1 MKQELATKLV
11 RSGEITRRD
20 FAAKTASSLLGVG
33 VLGNSLTSKS
43 FAAFEGSSKLKQA
56 ATAKNVIY
64 LYMSGGQSHMDTW
77 DPKEGVETAGPTKP
91 IKTSADGVRI
101 SEYLPLTAQQM
112 HHGTVINS
120 LTSTQGAHEQGNY
133 MMHTSYEMRGTIRHP
148 AMGAWLNVFQ
158 GGGNSTLP
166 NFVFI
171 GNDSRHPG
179 AGFFPAAQAPLF
191 VSNPEN
197 GLKNIKNGSPE
208 EKFQARMKLA
218 DELDKDFRTTFPHR
232 NVKAYADMYDDA
244 MAMMKS
250 EDLKAFDLTEE
261 PGELRAAY
269 GKEAFGQ
276 GCLLARRLVER
287 GVRFVEVS
295 LGGWDTH
302 NANFVA
308 VPDRCETLDKGLA
321 TLVADLHNRGLLEET
336 LIVLNSEFG
345 RTPDINQNAG
355 RDHYPKAFSGVM
367 FGGGV
372 KGGFTYGKTD
382 KEGREVVEDKV
393 KIMDFNASI
402 AYALGLPLDQ
412 VIYSP
417 RHATP
422 GGVACFLWGG
432 QELGAEDGKDGE
444 PVGRAC
450 GRCPKS
456 LRVTARV
463 NNWAVAVVGMT
474 EAGLRPVSVR
484 CVAPQTMTG

>member
-1 MKQELATKLV
+1 MNHELCTQLL

-33 VLGNSLTSKS
+33 LLGNFMQGKAH
-43 FAAFEGSSKLKQA
+43 AAFEGSSKLRQV

-64 LYMSGGQSHMDTW
+64 LYMSGGQSHLDTW
-77 DPKEGVETAGPTKP
+77 DVKEGVATAGSTKP
-91 IKTSADGVRI
+91 IKTSADGVRV
-101 SEYLPLTAQQM
+101 SEYLPLTAKQM
-112 HHGTVINS
+112 HHGTLVNS
-120 LTSTQGAHEQGNY
+120 LSSNQGAHEQGNY
-133 MMHTSYEMRGTIRHP
+133 IMHTSYELRGTIRHP

-179 AGFFPAAQAPLF
+179 AGFFPAAQSPLF

-197 GLKNIKNGSPE
+197 GIKNVRRQNGLTE
-208 EKFQARMKLA
+208 EKFQARMALA
-218 DELDKDFRTTFPHR
+218 DELDKDFRATFQHR
-232 NVKAYADMYDDA
+232 NVKAYTDMYDDA
-244 MAMMKS
+244 ITMMKS

-261 PGELRAAY
+261 APDVRAAY

-308 VPDRCETLDKGLA
+308 VPERCETLDKGLSS
-321 TLVADLHNRGLLEET
+321 LVADLASRGLLDET
-336 LIVLNSEFG
+336 LVVVTTEFG
-345 RTPDINQNAG
+345 RTPDINKNVG
-355 RDHYPKAFSGVM
+355 RDHYPKAFSAAL

-372 KGGFTYGKTD
+372 KGGAIYGKTD
-382 KEGREVVEDKV
+382 KEGREVAENKLRPQDL
-393 KIMDFNASI
+393 NATI

-412 VIYSP
+412 VVYSP
-417 RHATP
+417 SKRPFTIADK
-422 GGVACFLWGG
+422 G
-432 QELGAEDGKDGE
+432 QPALEIFA
-444 PVGRAC
+444 
-450 GRCPKS
+450 
-456 LRVTARV
+456 
-463 NNWAVAVVGMT
+463 
-474 EAGLRPVSVR
+474 
-484 CVAPQTMTG
+484 

>member
-1 MKQELATKLV
+1 MKQDLATKLL
-11 RSGEITRRD
+11 RTGEISRRD

-33 VLGNSLTSKS
+33 MLGSSLTSKS
-43 FAAFEGSSKLKQA
+43 FAAFEGSSKLKQV

-64 LYMSGGQSHMDTW
+64 LYMSGGQTHLDTW
-77 DPKEGVETAGPTKP
+77 DPKPGTATGGPTKA
-91 IKTSADGVRI
+91 IKTSADGVRLA
-101 SEYLPLTAQQM
+101 ENLPLTAKQM

-133 MMHTSYEMRGTIRHP
+133 MMHTSYELRGTIRHP

-179 AGFFPAAQAPLF
+179 AGFFPAANSPLY
-191 VSNPEN
+191 VNNPEN
-197 GLKNIKNGSPE
+197 GLKNVKLQPGLTE
-208 EKFQARMKLA
+208 DKFQARMKLA
-218 DELDKDFRTTFPHR
+218 DELDQDFRGTFPHR
-232 NVKAYADMYDDA
+232 NVKAYAEMYDDA
-244 MAMMKS
+244 IAMMKS

-261 PGELRAAY
+261 PADLRSAY
-269 GKEAFGQ
+269 GREAFGQ

-302 NANFVA
+302 NANFIR
-308 VPDRCETLDKGLA
+308 VPELCETLDKGLA
-321 TLVADLHNRGLLEET
+321 TLVADLHNRGLLQDT
-336 LIVLNSEFG
+336 LIVLTSEFG
-345 RTPDINQNAG
+345 RTPDINQNVG
-355 RDHYPKAFSGVM
+355 RDHYPKAFSAVM

-382 KEGREVVEDKV
+382 SEGREVIEDKV
-393 KIMDFNASI
+393 KIQDMNASI

-417 RHATP
+417 SKRPFTIADKGQPLT
-422 GGVACFLWGG
+422 GVFA
-432 QELGAEDGKDGE
+432 
-444 PVGRAC
+444 
-450 GRCPKS
+450 
-456 LRVTARV
+456 
-463 NNWAVAVVGMT
+463 
-474 EAGLRPVSVR
+474 
-484 CVAPQTMTG
+484 

>member
-1 MKQELATKLV
+1 MRQDLSQKLL
-11 RSGEITRRD
+11 RSGEISRRD

-33 VLGNSLTSKS
+33 LLGSYMNGKS
-43 FAAFEGSSKLKQA
+43 YAAFENSSKLKQV

-64 LYMSGGQSHMDTW
+64 LYMNGGQSHMDTW
-77 DPKEGVETAGPTKP
+77 DPKVGVETAGPTKP

-101 SEYLPLTAQQM
+101 SEYLPLSARQM
-112 HHGTVINS
+112 HHACVINS

-133 MMHTSYEMRGTIRHP
+133 LMHTSYDLRGTIRHP

-179 AGFFPAAQAPLF
+179 SGFFPAQYSPLY
-191 VSNPEN
+191 VNNPEN
-197 GLKNIKNGSPE
+197 GLKNVKLQSGLTE
-208 EKFQARMKLA
+208 DRFMKRMSLA
-218 DELDKDFRTTFPHR
+218 EDLDEDFRATFKHR
-232 NVKAYADMYDDA
+232 NVNAYSDMYDSA

-261 PGELRAAY
+261 PEELRKAY
-269 GKEAFGQ
+269 GKEPFGQ

-302 NANFVA
+302 NANFVR
-308 VPDRCETLDKGLA
+308 VPELCDTLDHGLA
-321 TLVADLHNRGLLEET
+321 TLLEDLNARGLLKDT
-336 LIVLNSEFG
+336 LVVLTSEFG
-345 RTPDINQNAG
+345 RTPDININVG
-355 RDHYPKAFSGVM
+355 RDHYPKAFSAVLA
-367 FGGGV
+367 GGGIS
-372 KGGFTYGKTD
+372 GGMTYGKTD

-393 KIMDFNASI
+393 QIGDFNATI

-417 RHATP
+417 SKRPFTIADK
-422 GGVACFLWGG
+422 G
-432 QELGAEDGKDGE
+432 QPLTHLF
-444 PVGRAC
+444 
-450 GRCPKS
+450 S
-456 LRVTARV
+456 
-463 NNWAVAVVGMT
+463 
-474 EAGLRPVSVR
+474 
-484 CVAPQTMTG
+484 

>member
-1 MKQELATKLV
+1 MKQELATKLLQ
-11 RSGEITRRD
+11 SGEITRRD

-33 VLGNSLTSKS
+33 LLGNSLTSKS
-43 FAAFEGSSKLKQA
+43 FAAFEGSSKLKQV

-101 SEYLPLTAQQM
+101 SEYLPLTAKQM
-112 HHGTVINS
+112 HHGTVLNS
-120 LTSTQGAHEQGNY
+120 VTSTQGAHEQGNY
-133 MMHTSYEMRGTIRHP
+133 MMHTSYDMRGTIRHP

-179 AGFFPAAQAPLF
+179 AGFFPAAQAPLY
-191 VSNPEN
+191 VNNPEN
-197 GLKNIKNGSPE
+197 GLKNVKLQPGLTE
-208 EKFQARMKLA
+208 DKFQARMKLA
-218 DELDKDFRTTFPHR
+218 DDLDKDFRSTFPHR

-261 PGELRAAY
+261 PADLRAQY
-269 GKEAFGQ
+269 GRESFGQ
-276 GCLLARRLVER
+276 GCMLARRLVER

-302 NANFVA
+302 NANFVR
-308 VPDRCETLDKGLA
+308 VPELCDTLDKALS
-321 TLVADLHNRGLLEET
+321 TLIGDLYNRGLLEET
-336 LIVLNSEFG
+336 LIVLTSEFG

-355 RDHYPKAFSGVM
+355 RDHYPKAFSAVM

-382 KEGREVVEDKV
+382 KEGREAIENKV
-393 KIMDFNASI
+393 KIPDLNASI

-417 RHATP
+417 SKRPFTIADK
-422 GGVACFLWGG
+422 G
-432 QELGAEDGKDGE
+432 QPLLDLFA
-444 PVGRAC
+444 
-450 GRCPKS
+450 
-456 LRVTARV
+456 
-463 NNWAVAVVGMT
+463 
-474 EAGLRPVSVR
+474 
-484 CVAPQTMTG
+484 

>member
-1 MKQELATKLV
+1 MNHELSTKLL

-33 VLGNSLTSKS
+33 LLGNYMQGK
-43 FAAFEGSSKLKQA
+43 AYGAFEGSSKLKQV

-64 LYMSGGQSHMDTW
+64 LYMSGGQSHLDTW
-77 DPKEGVETAGPTKP
+77 DVKEGVATAGSTKP
-91 IKTSADGVRI
+91 IKTSADGVRL
-101 SEYLPLTAQQM
+101 SEYLPLTAKQM
-112 HHGTVINS
+112 HQGTLVNS
-120 LTSTQGAHEQGNY
+120 LSSNQGAHEQGNY
-133 MMHTSYEMRGTIRHP
+133 IMHTSYEMRGTIRHP

-179 AGFFPAAQAPLF
+179 AGFFPAAQSPLF

-197 GLKNIKNGSPE
+197 GIKNVRRQPGLTE
-208 EKFQARMKLA
+208 EKFQARMALA
-218 DELDKDFRTTFPHR
+218 DELDKDFRSTFQHR

-244 MAMMKS
+244 ITMMKS

-261 PGELRAAY
+261 GTDVRASY

-308 VPDRCETLDKGLA
+308 VPERCDSLDKGLSS
-321 TLVADLHNRGLLEET
+321 LLADLAARGLLEET
-336 LIVLNSEFG
+336 LVVVTTEFG
-345 RTPDINQNAG
+345 RTPDINKNVG
-355 RDHYPKAFSGVM
+355 RDHYPKAFSAAL

-372 KGGFTYGKTD
+372 KGGYVYGKTD
-382 KEGREVVEDKV
+382 KEGREVAEGKTRPQDL
-393 KIMDFNASI
+393 NATI

-417 RHATP
+417 SKRPFTIADK
-422 GGVACFLWGG
+422 G
-432 QELGAEDGKDGE
+432 Q
-444 PVGRAC
+444 PVLDVFA
-450 GRCPKS
+450 
-456 LRVTARV
+456 
-463 NNWAVAVVGMT
+463 
-474 EAGLRPVSVR
+474 
-484 CVAPQTMTG
+484 

>member
-1 MKQELATKLV
+1 MSFNLRSSALHGDEL
-11 RSGEITRRD
+11 SRRQ
-20 FAAKTASSLLGVG
+20 FAARTASSLLGVG
-33 VLGNSLTSKS
+33 LLPQVFTSKAS
-43 FAAFEGSSKLKQA
+43 AAFEDSSPLKQVP
-56 ATAKNVIY
+56 TARNVIY

-77 DPKEGVETAGPTKP
+77 DPKVGVETAGPTKP

-101 SEYLPLTAQQM
+101 SEYLPRTAQQM

-120 LTSTQGAHEQGNY
+120 LSSTQGAHEQGNY
-133 MMHTSYEMRGTIRHP
+133 MMHTSYELRGTIRHP

-166 NFVFI
+166 NYVYV

-197 GLKNIKNGSPE
+197 GLKNIKNRAPE
-208 EKFQARMKLA
+208 DQFMARMKLV
-218 DELDKDFRTTFPHR
+218 DELDGEFRQTFPHR
-232 NVKAYADMYDDA
+232 NVKAYSDMYDDA

-261 PGELRAAY
+261 PGDLRAAY
-269 GKEAFGQ
+269 GSDSFGQ

-308 VPDRCETLDKGLA
+308 VPERCETLDKGLSS
-321 TLVADLHNRGLLEET
+321 LISDLHNRGLLDET
-336 LIVLNSEFG
+336 LIVLTSEFG

-382 KEGREVVEDKV
+382 KEGREVIENKV
-393 KIMDFNASI
+393 KIQDFNASI
-402 AYALGLPLDQ
+402 AYALGLPLNQ
-412 VIYSP
+412 VVYSP
-417 RHATP
+417 SKRPFTIADKGAPLT
-422 GGVACFLWGG
+422 
-432 QELGAEDGKDGE
+432 ELFA
-444 PVGRAC
+444 
-450 GRCPKS
+450 
-456 LRVTARV
+456 
-463 NNWAVAVVGMT
+463 
-474 EAGLRPVSVR
+474 
-484 CVAPQTMTG
+484 